1 MRAVNLIP
9 QERRGARRRSS
20 DRSTFREPLLPLSI
34 AVAAVVAAG
43 VGFAAHSAS
52 STVAA
57 RNAAIRDLDGQ
68 LAKLAADRQQS
79 SGSGTASASQLS
91 VVTGLVQQRPNWDG
105 FLGTLS
111 RVVPEDV
118 WLLSLSAQEPTT
130 GAAPSSTTTPAPAAG
145 STSSVTFTG
154 YTYSQPS
161 VARMMRRL
169 DLVPWLQNVN
179 LVSSTKTAIDNRKVF
194 QFTLGAN
201 FNPLPQVAT

>member
-9 QERRGARRRSS
+9 QERRGARRRS
-20 DRSTFREPLLPLSI
+20 RSRSPLREPLLPLSVL
-34 AVAAVVAAG
+34 VAAAAVAG

-52 STVAA
+52 STVSS
-57 RNAAIRDLDGQ
+57 RNAQIAQLDAQ
-68 LAKLAADRQQS
+68 LAKLAAEKQQA
-79 SGSGTASASQLS
+79 SGGSAAAQLS
-91 VVTGLVQQRPNWDG
+91 VVNGIVQQRASFDG

-118 WLLSLSAQEPTT
+118 WLLALTAQEPTAGT
-130 GAAPSSTTTPAPAAG
+130 VVPAASG

-169 DLVPWLQNVN
+169 DLVPWLQDVS
-179 LVSSTKTAIDNRKVF
+179 LVSSTKTAINEHNVF
-194 QFTLGAN
+194 QFTLGAT

>member
-9 QERRGARRRSS
+9 QERRGGHRPSSSRSK
-20 DRSTFREPLLPLSI
+20 FREPLLPLSI
-34 AVAAVVAAG
+34 VVAAAVAAG

-52 STVAA
+52 STVAS
-57 RNAAIRDLDGQ
+57 RNAANAQLDAQ
-68 LAKLAADRQQS
+68 LAKLAAEQQQT
-79 SGSGTASASQLS
+79 SGGSSASQLS
-91 VVTGLVQQRPNWDG
+91 VVTTIVQQRASWDG

-118 WLLSLSAQEPTT
+118 WLLSISAQEPTT
-130 GAAPSSTTTPAPAAG
+130 PVVPAPAVPAVG
-145 STSSVTFTG
+145 AASSVTFTG

-169 DLVPWLQNVN
+169 DLVPWLQDVN
-179 LVSSTKTAIDNRKVF
+179 LVSSTKTAINNHKVF

-201 FNPLPQVAT
+201 FNALPDVAT

>member
-20 DRSTFREPLLPLSI
+20 DRSTFREPLLPISI

-57 RNAAIRDLDGQ
+57 KNAAIRDLDAQ
-68 LAKLAADRQQS
+68 LAKLAADRQQA
-79 SGSGTASASQLS
+79 SGSGAGSASQLS
-91 VVTGLVQQRPNWDG
+91 VVSNIVQQRASWDG

-118 WLLSLSAQEPTT
+118 WLLNLSAQEPTT
-130 GAAPSSTTTPAPAAG
+130 GAVPSPTTTAPAAG

-169 DLVPWLQNVN
+169 DLVPWLQDVS
-179 LVSSTKTAIDNRKVF
+179 LVSSTKTAINNHKVF
-194 QFTLGAN
+194 QFTFGAN
-201 FNPLPQVAT
+201 FNPLPEVAT

>member
-1 MRAVNLIP
+1 
-9 QERRGARRRSS
+9 
-20 DRSTFREPLLPLSI
+20 LPLSI
-34 AVAAVVAAG
+34 VAAAAVAAG

-57 RNAAIRDLDGQ
+57 RNGTIAQLDAQ
-68 LAKLAADRQQS
+68 LAKLAAENPQT
-79 SGSGTASASQLS
+79 SGDTAASQLS
-91 VVTGLVQQRPNWDG
+91 VVTTIVQQRPSWDG

-118 WLLSLSAQEPTT
+118 WLLGVSAQEPTT
-130 GAAPSSTTTPAPAAG
+130 PAAVPLSATPAPATPAPVTPAPAVG
-145 STSSVTFTG
+145 GTNSVTFTG

-169 DLVPWLQNVN
+169 DLVPWLQDVS
-179 LVSSTKTAIDNRKVF
+179 LVSSTKTAINNHKVF

-201 FNPLPQVAT
+201 FNPLPEVAT

>member
-9 QERRGARRRSS
+9 PERRGGQRRSS
-20 DRSTFREPLLPLSI
+20 SGSKHREPLLPISI
-34 AVAAVVAAG
+34 VVAAAVAAG
-43 VGFAAHSAS
+43 IGFTAHATS
-52 STVAA
+52 STIAS
-57 RNAAIRDLDGQ
+57 RNAVIGQLDAQ
-68 LAKLAADRQQS
+68 LAKLAAEKQQT
-79 SGSGTASASQLS
+79 SGGGSASELA
-91 VVTGLVQQRPNWDG
+91 VVTSIMQQRASWDG

-130 GAAPSSTTTPAPAAG
+130 GAVPSAATPAPTAG
-145 STSSVTFTG
+145 GTSSVTFTG

-169 DLVPWLQNVN
+169 DLVPWLQDVS
-179 LVSSTKTAIDNRKVF
+179 LVSSTKTAINSHKVF

-201 FNPLPQVAT
+201 FNPLPEVAT

>member
-9 QERRGARRRSS
+9 QERRGAQRRSGS
-20 DRSTFREPLLPLSI
+20 RSMFREPLLPLSI
-34 AVAAVVAAG
+34 VLAAAAVAG
-43 VGFAAHSAS
+43 VGLTAHSAS
-52 STVAA
+52 STVAS
-57 RNAAIRDLDGQ
+57 RNTEISQLDAQ
-68 LAKLAADRQQS
+68 LAKLAAEHQQTPA
-79 SGSGTASASQLS
+79 GGSASQLS
-91 VVTGLVQQRPNWDG
+91 VVTSLMQQRASWDG

-130 GAAPSSTTTPAPAAG
+130 GTVPAPTTPAPAVGA
-145 STSSVTFTG
+145 TSSVTFTG
-154 YTYSQPS
+154 YTYSQPA

-169 DLVPWLQNVN
+169 ELVPWLQDVN
-179 LVSSTKTAIDNRKVF
+179 LVSSTKTAINNHKVF

>member
-9 QERRGARRRSS
+9 DERRGARRRSS
-20 DRSTFREPLLPLSI
+20 SRSPLREPLLPLSI
-34 AVAAVVAAG
+34 AVVAAAVAG
-43 VGFAAHSAS
+43 IGFAAHSAS
-52 STVAA
+52 STVAD
-57 RNAAIRDLDGQ
+57 RNAQVAQLDAQ
-68 LAKLAADRQQS
+68 LAKLAAEKQQTS
-79 SGSGTASASQLS
+79 GGSGASQLS
-91 VVTGLVQQRPNWDG
+91 VVNGIVQQRARWDG

-118 WLLSLSAQEPTT
+118 WLLTLTAQEPTAGT
-130 GAAPSSTTTPAPAAG
+130 AAPATGTT

-169 DLVPWLQNVN
+169 DLVPWLQDVN
-179 LVSSTKTAIDNRKVF
+179 LVSSTKSAINEHSVY
-194 QFTLGAN
+194 QFTLGAT

>member
-9 QERRGARRRSS
+9 QERRGAQRRSS
-20 DRSTFREPLLPLSI
+20 SRSSFREPLLPLSI
-34 AVAAVVAAG
+34 LLAAVAVGG
-43 VGFAAHSAS
+43 VGFLSHSAS
-52 STVAA
+52 STVSS
-57 RNAAIRDLDGQ
+57 RNAEISQLDAQ
-68 LAKLAADRQQS
+68 LAKLAAEQQQT
-79 SGSGTASASQLS
+79 SGSNSGSQLS
-91 VVTGLVQQRPNWDG
+91 VVASIVQQRASWDG

-130 GAAPSSTTTPAPAAG
+130 GTVPSPVAPSPAAG
-145 STSSVTFTG
+145 GTSSVTFTG

-169 DLVPWLQNVN
+169 DLVPWLQDVS
-179 LVSSTKTAIDNRKVF
+179 LVSSTKTAINNHKVF

-201 FNPLPQVAT
+201 FNPLPEVAT

>member
-9 QERRGARRRSS
+9 PERRGVRRRSS
-20 DRSTFREPLLPLSI
+20 SRSPLREPLLPLSI
-34 AVAAVVAAG
+34 AIVAAAVAG

-52 STVAA
+52 STVAD
-57 RNAAIRDLDGQ
+57 RNAQITQLDAQ
-68 LAKLAADRQQS
+68 LAKLAAEKQQT
-79 SGSGTASASQLS
+79 SGGSAASQLS
-91 VVTGLVQQRPNWDG
+91 VVNDIVQQRASWDG

-130 GAAPSSTTTPAPAAG
+130 GTAPTQSASTPTPAAAG
-145 STSSVTFTG
+145 TSSVTFTG

-169 DLVPWLQNVN
+169 DLVPWLQDVN
-179 LVSSTKTAIDNRKVF
+179 LVSSTKTAINEHNVY
-194 QFTLGAN
+194 QFTLGAT
-201 FNPLPQVAT
+201 FKPLPQVAT